1 MKNSRKQLIIKI
13 EKLDKNLHKQQIKVR
28 KHYHCLTSFINST
41 DALIGLIPA
50 FIIGWGSAKG
60 SFIKNMLKYI
70 IRIEFLTI
78 LATLG
83 KKFIR

>member
-1 MKNSRKQLIIKI
+1 MKNSRKLLIAKI

-28 KHYHCLTSFINST
+28 EHYHCLTGFFNST
-41 DALIGLIPA
+41 NVLIGLIPA
-50 FIIGWGSAKG
+50 FIIGWGSTKG
-60 SFIKNMLKYI
+60 SFIKNMLRYI